1 MRFPSSTP
9 PPFQDSAAKERR
21 AMIVKS
27 FGKSFILFLV
37 AALLIIIT
45 LLFTVRFE
53 QVTGSEVAI
62 KVSNLTGDFQVIAEP
77 GTTAYIGLFNTF
89 HIIDASVQRLEMT
102 VDPSRGDR
110 AGKDDLRIKTVDGSD
125 VNLDLTINYA
135 LRRDMIEEVVKTSGL
150 GDMYKVKWVR
160 DYSRSVCRANF
171 GELTTEE
178 FYNASKRKEKALQ
191 AKDKLNE
198 LLNDFG
204 IEVTQVIAE
213 KFRFHEKYEAK
224 IKAKKL
230 ADQEVEEQISKA
242 GAAMKNQEFRTVQ
255 ATKQKEVA
263 IKTYEGEMQEIIV
276 GAKAEAEKATQNA
289 EAFKVK
295 TQLGGDA
302 QFYEKEK
309 NAQAI
314 TIQKKMEAEALKKM
328 ADALVGEGGRNIV
341 KMKYADQLKHMPITG
356 EPFTMQSQTERFSH
370 TEENAATRRR
380 PDAPAGQ

>member
-1 MRFPSSTP
+1 MRLPSSTP
-9 PPFQDSAAKERR
+9 PPFEDSASRERR
-21 AMIVKS
+21 NMIIKS

-37 AALLIIIT
+37 AALLLVIT

-53 QVTGSEVAI
+53 QVTGSEVAV
-62 KVSNLTGDFQVIAEP
+62 KVSNITGDIEVIAEP
-77 GTTAYIGLFNTF
+77 GTTAYLGLFNTF

-135 LRRDMIEEVVKTSGL
+135 LRRDMIEDIVRTSGL

-160 DYSRSVCRANF
+160 DYSRSICRTNF

-198 LLNDFG
+198 LLNPFG

-242 GAAMKNQEFRTVQ
+242 GAAEKNQEFRTVQ

-263 IKTYEGEMQEIIV
+263 IKTYEGEMQQLIV
-276 GAKAEAEKATQNA
+276 QAEAEAEKVVQNA

-295 TQLGGDA
+295 TQLGADA
-302 QFYEKEK
+302 KFYEKQK

-314 TIQKKMEAEALKKM
+314 MVKKKTEAEALQKM
-328 ADALVGEGGRNIV
+328 ADALNGNGGRNIV
-341 KMKYADQLKHMPITG
+341 KMKYADQLKNMPITG
-356 EPFTMQSQTERFSH
+356 EPFTIQGQTERFSH
-370 TEENAATRRR
+370 VEENAATRRR